1 MAILYQIKFEF
12 LDGHTLFP
20 PNLDTGTRYHEK
32 ILATIDK
39 YTPLE
44 CIANWFSADTVG
56 SYSFIF
62 PDEHALNTFYNTLTM
77 TESEKLSM
85 KEWTELNKIK
95 ITYHIYDISESTV
108 PAPAPFG

>member
-12 LDGHTLFP
+12 LGGHILFP
-20 PNLDTGTRYHEK
+20 PNLGPGTRYYEK
-32 ILATIDK
+32 VNEAIDK

-44 CIANWFSADTVG
+44 CIASFVGAEVTG
-56 SYSFIF
+56 SYSYIF
-62 PDEHALNTFYNTLTM
+62 PDEHALNTFYNILTM

-85 KEWTELNKIK
+85 KEWLELNKIK
-95 ITYHIYDISESTV
+95 ITYHLYDISESTV